1 MANVITTS
9 SGFFCVLQ
17 DQRISAPEE
26 EGGGGRNGVPTYMV
40 ETAFLPGDRCEK
52 IEVSRSVAMTS

>member
-26 EGGGGRNGVPTYMV
+26 EGGGGKEWGPDVHGR
-40 ETAFLPGDRCEK
+40 DR
-52 IEVSRSVAMTS
+52 ILARRQM